1 MVTDNLTI
9 DNFFEGME
17 NDIEKQLIMEI
28 MENEKENN
36 ININL

>member
-1 MVTDNLTI
+1 MVKDNLTI

-28 MENEKENN
+28 MENEKENDKN
-36 ININL
+36 IN